1 MKAKERVFNNVTEQR
16 RKTMSKI
23 RGKNTTIEVTLQ
35 KALWAKGYR
44 YRKNYKKL
52 PGSPDICLTK
62 YRIAIFCDSEFFHG
76 KDWEVLKA
84 KVEKGNNGEYWS
96 KKIQENI
103 TRDNEKDKALN
114 ALGWTVIH
122 FWGKDILKKTDEC
135 VKVIEETIFELEME
149 VWKETKQILINGLEV
164 EKVNGK
170 NYNNFPKAS
179 DNPICHV
186 RPHARNAQDVDELPD
201 GRMFPKQCFW
211 LNKEYILSQLDE
223 NFLEE

>member
-122 FWGKDILKKTDEC
+122 FGGKDILKKTDEC

-149 VWKETKQILINGLEV
+149 EV
-164 EKVNGK
+164 T
-170 NYNNFPKAS
+170 F
-179 DNPICHV
+179 
-186 RPHARNAQDVDELPD
+186 
-201 GRMFPKQCFW
+201 
-211 LNKEYILSQLDE
+211 
-223 NFLEE
+223 EEE

>member
-122 FWGKDILKKTDEC
+122 FLGKDILKKTDEC

-149 VWKETKQILINGLEV
+149 EV
-164 EKVNGK
+164 T
-170 NYNNFPKAS
+170 F
-179 DNPICHV
+179 
-186 RPHARNAQDVDELPD
+186 
-201 GRMFPKQCFW
+201 
-211 LNKEYILSQLDE
+211 
-223 NFLEE
+223 EEE

>member
-1 MKAKERVFNNVTEQR
+1 MSDKKKEPRFHGEVSEKSHKN
-16 RKTMSKI
+16 MSRI
-23 RGKNTTIEVTLQ
+23 REKDTSIEVILR
-35 KALWAKGYR
+35 KALWNKGYR
-44 YRKNYKKL
+44 YRKNLKDL
-52 PGSPDICLTK
+52 PGRLDIALTK
-62 YRIAIFCDSEFFHG
+62 YKIAIFCDSEFFHG

-149 VWKETKQILINGLEV
+149 EV
-164 EKVNGK
+164 T
-170 NYNNFPKAS
+170 F
-179 DNPICHV
+179 
-186 RPHARNAQDVDELPD
+186 
-201 GRMFPKQCFW
+201 
-211 LNKEYILSQLDE
+211 
-223 NFLEE
+223 EEE